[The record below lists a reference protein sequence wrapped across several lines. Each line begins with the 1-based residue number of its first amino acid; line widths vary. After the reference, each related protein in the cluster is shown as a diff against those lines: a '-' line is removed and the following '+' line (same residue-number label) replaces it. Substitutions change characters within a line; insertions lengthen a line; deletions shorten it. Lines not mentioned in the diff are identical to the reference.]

1 MAEIA
6 RPSELQNKLE
16 TFAIKGGAT
25 VLNPTNEYEIVRF
38 KTSQGVCVIY
48 RAKGGGVSF
57 SGEVA
62 KAAYRAFKSGAS
74 WSAVKIVRRA
84 KRSKLEQTLIDR
96 DGNQCFY
103 CAAELEDPT
112 LEHLLST
119 SHGGNNHLS
128 NMVLACQKCNEE
140 VGNMAI
146 VDKIKLRDRK
156 KSQ

>member
-1 MAEIA
+1 MAELR

-16 TFAIKGGAT
+16 AFAIAGGAT

-38 KTSQGVCVIY
+38 RTNQGVCVIY

-62 KAAYRAFKSGAS
+62 KLAYQAFKSGAS
-74 WSAVKIVRRA
+74 WSAVKIVKRA
-84 KRSKLEQTLIDR
+84 KRSKLEQTIIDR
-96 DGNQCFY
+96 DGNLCFY
-103 CAAELEDPT
+103 CGSELEEPT

-128 NMVLACQKCNEE
+128 NLVLACGPCNHEAA
-140 VGNMAI
+140 NMAI
-146 VDKIKLRDRK
+146 VDKVKLRERK
-156 KSQ
+156 RQK